1 MRIWQL
7 MVWSLAGAIGALTMA
22 LTPASAANKDTEMIL
37 AELRR
42 LQAQVTQ
49 LQSAQTE
56 LGRLVNQLTANASED
71 ESFVRKTLANTQ
83 TTLQD
88 VKDGL
93 SILSS
98 RLDETNGRIG
108 NMRREMSSLRQTTQ
122 PLLIPP
128 EGTAP
133 GNGQGGGASP
143 ANPPSSSGE
152 ETAAV
157 TPSVSAA
164 APGPVELYN
173 QAYTDYTQM
182 RYPLAISGFKEV
194 IQRYPESDLADN
206 AQYWIG
212 ECLMAQ
218 RQYERALE
226 SFEDVLRMYPDSNK
240 LAEASYKKAM
250 ALEAM
255 GRKDEAIEQLERVI
269 ELFPRT
275 QVERNA
281 TQRLKALRNYQPS
294 AGSNR

>member
-7 MVWSLAGAIGALTMA
+7 MVWILAATVAALTMA
-22 LTPASAANKDTEMIL
+22 PTPASAANKDTEMIL

-56 LGRLVNQLTANASED
+56 LGRLLNQLTANASD
-71 ESFVRKTLANTQ
+71 DDSFVRKTLANTQ

-122 PLLIPP
+122 PLLIPS
-128 EGTAP
+128 EETMLGT
-133 GNGQGGGASP
+133 GAGE
-143 ANPPSSSGE
+143 ANPPASSGE
-152 ETAAV
+152 AMAAV
-157 TPSVSAA
+157 APSVSAA

-218 RQYERALE
+218 RQYKRALE
-226 SFEDVLRMYPDSNK
+226 SFDDVLRMYPDSNK

-250 ALEAM
+250 ALESL
-255 GRKDEAIEQLERVI
+255 GRKDEAIEQLEAVI

-294 AGSNR
+294 GGSNR

>member
-1 MRIWQL
+1 MKIWQL
-7 MVWSLAGAIGALTMA
+7 VVWILVATVVALTMA
-22 LTPASAANKDTEMIL
+22 PTSTSAANKDTEMIL

-56 LGRLVNQLTANASED
+56 LGRLLNQLAANASED
-71 ESFVRKTLANTQ
+71 ESFIRKTLANTQ

-122 PLLIPP
+122 PLLIPSVNT
-128 EGTAP
+128 EP
-133 GNGQGGGASP
+133 GNGAGRGGSP
-143 ANPPSSSGE
+143 SGSGE
-152 ETAAV
+152 V
-157 TPSVSAA
+157 TAA

-218 RQYERALE
+218 RQYKRALE
-226 SFEDVLRMYPDSNK
+226 SFEDVLRMYPGSNK

-250 ALEAM
+250 ALEAL
-255 GRKDEAIEQLERVI
+255 GRKDEAIEQLEAVI
-269 ELFPRT
+269 EEFPRT

>member
-1 MRIWQL
+1 MKIVQL
-7 MVWSLAGAIGALTMA
+7 MVWNVAATVVVATMA
-22 LTPASAANKDTEMIL
+22 PTSLSAASKDTEMIL
-37 AELRR
+37 AELRQ
-42 LQAQVTQ
+42 LQAQVAQ
-49 LQSAQTE
+49 LQRAQGE
-56 LGRLVNQLTANASED
+56 LIHMLNQFTAKASED

-108 NMRREMSSLRQTTQ
+108 NMRREMASLRQTQQ
-122 PLLIPP
+122 PLLIRSERELGTDE
-128 EGTAP
+128 EGT
-133 GNGQGGGASP
+133 GSP
-143 ANPPSSSGE
+143 SGSRETSPSN
-152 ETAAV
+152 V
-157 TPSVSAA
+157 PQVSAA

-173 QAYTDYTQM
+173 QAYTDFTQS
-182 RYPLAISGFKEV
+182 RYPLAISGFNEV
-194 IQRYPESDLADN
+194 IQTYPESDLADN

-218 RQYERALE
+218 RQYQRALQ
-226 SFEDVLRMYPDSNK
+226 SFDDVLRMYPESNK

-250 ALEAM
+250 ALEAL
-255 GRKDEAIEQLERVI
+255 GRKDEAIEQLEQVI

-281 TQRLKALRNYQPS
+281 TQRLKMLQSYQPDS
-294 AGSNR
+294 TPSR